1 MNLIQ
6 SYKTTLQQWRI
17 TAIVYGIQLALAFTL
32 GMQVYEVMKASI
44 GNSLNLNSLLQHYD
58 HTVVMDFLKVHGGS
72 ITPLIGQLRWL
83 LLVWM
88 VIAVFLDA
96 GMLYTAALPQQ
107 ASGRVFWEGGARY
120 FFKFL
125 GISLFFLLLLL
136 IWTGLILLP
145 LAMMIQ
151 PSLEY
156 FSSEKYTVWIL
167 FFAIGVWLIGVAEL
181 VGMSILTRLNCIR
194 EGNSVWAGI
203 KSGIRQF
210 RSKKRHYMAILGSI
224 FLFQVVLMVVYF
236 NIETHTGF
244 STIGVLG
251 LFLLQQVFSF
261 VRIQLRQL
269 LYLVIGY

>member
-1 MNLIQ
+1 MNLFQ
-6 SYKTTLQQWRI
+6 SYKITWQQWRI

-44 GNSLNLNSLLQHYD
+44 GNSLNLNTLLQQYD
-58 HTVVMDFLKVHGGS
+58 HTVVMDFMKVHGGS

-88 VIAVFLDA
+88 IIAVFLDA
-96 GMLYTAALPQQ
+96 GMLYTTALPQQ
-107 ASGRVFWEGGARY
+107 ASGRAFWEGGARY

-125 GISLFFLLLLL
+125 GINLIFLLLLL
-136 IWTGLILLP
+136 IWTGLLLLP

-167 FFAIGVWLIGVAEL
+167 FFAIGLWLIGVAEL
-181 VGMSILTRLNCIR
+181 VGMSILTRLSCIR
-194 EGNSVWAGI
+194 EGNSVWAGL

-224 FLFQVVLMVVYF
+224 FLLQVILMAIYF
-236 NIETHTGF
+236 NIEAHAGF
-244 STIGVLG
+244 STMGVLG

-261 VRIQLRQL
+261 VRVQLRQVM
-269 LYLVIGY
+269 YSVISY